1 MIVACL
7 SRKHHRSWKE
17 GRMLTVAV
25 FGKGDALETEA
36 GEGVDGLAGYGFG
49 AGGFILLVCATG

>member
-1 MIVACL
+1 
-7 SRKHHRSWKE
+7 
-17 GRMLTVAV
+17 MLTVAV